1 MGRIRTV
8 TVSITPLM
16 SDIISEVVAE
26 LAPIDIVAQLNRNDQ
41 LVLHLQMLAPALVL
55 IGLGRGEGGDI
66 ARTLRNALPRAK
78 VIVLSHD
85 TRRVYLPGPDGHRSV
100 LIELTLEALIEAIRG
115 F

>member
-1 MGRIRTV
+1 MGCIRTV
-8 TVSITPLM
+8 TVAITPLM

-55 IGLGRGEGGDI
+55 IGLGRGEGDDI
-66 ARTLRNALPRAK
+66 TRTLRNALPRVK
-78 VIVLSHD
+78 VIALSHD
-85 TRRVYLPGPDGHRSV
+85 TGHAYLPGPGGHRSA
-100 LIELTLEALIEAIRG
+100 LIELTPEALIEAIRG